1 MRTLFTS
8 SLLLCLTGLSAQT
21 LTPEQAVSIALE
33 KNHGIRIAK
42 LEAQTSAELN
52 TAGNAGML
60 PTLDANGAYTIN
72 NAATKQTFFSGEV
85 READNADSRALSG
98 TIALNWTIF
107 DGLAMFAAKDRLAAL
122 EGMGKI
128 QLRQEVEATVYDV
141 LTAYYLSV
149 QIKNALAA
157 QRDAIQISDER
168 LQIVQTG
175 LRVGAAS
182 GLAEVQARLD
192 LSTDSMAILSLEQ
205 QLAAAYTR
213 LNTLMGQAPNAPI
226 EVANEIPSTQQLDLA
241 TVQQQAR
248 AGNASLQQARQAQL
262 LSDIQVK
269 ELRGALFPRLDVYG
283 NYGYNRSTS
292 SVGFLMENTAFGPDY
307 GLRASV
313 PLFHGQRSSKAL
325 KVAKLQ
331 SEQARIGTDGMQLQ
345 LDRQVQDAWTG
356 YTMANQR
363 VALGQ
368 RDLDGIRKQVDVA
381 LESYRIGMIT
391 AVELRDVQ
399 QSMLDAENRLL
410 LAQYEAKSAE
420 LQLRLLAGT
429 ILE

>member
-1 MRTLFTS
+1 MRILFTS

-21 LTPEQAVSIALE
+21 LAPEQAVALALE
-33 KNHGIRIAK
+33 KNHGIQIAK
-42 LEAQTSAELN
+42 LDAQTSAELN

-98 TIALNWTIF
+98 AVSLNWTIF
-107 DGLAMFAAKDRLAAL
+107 DGLAMFAAKDRLDAL

-149 QIKNALAA
+149 QVKNALKA

-168 LQIVQTG
+168 LEIVRTG

-192 LSTDSMAILSLEQ
+192 LSADSMAILNLEQ
-205 QLAAAYTR
+205 QLATAYTR
-213 LNTLMGQAPNAPI
+213 LNTLMGQTPDAPI
-226 EVANEIPSTQQLDLA
+226 EVAAEIPAAVLLDLA

-248 AGNASLQQARQAQL
+248 AGNAALQQARQAQL
-262 LSDIQVK
+262 LSDLQVR
-269 ELRGALFPRLDVYG
+269 ELRGTLFPRVDVFG

-307 GLRASV
+307 GVRASV
-313 PLFHGQRSSKAL
+313 PIFRGGQSSKAV

-331 SEQARIGTDGMQLQ
+331 SEQARIGTEEALLQ
-345 LDRQVQDAWTG
+345 LDQQVQDAWTR
-356 YTMANQR
+356 YTLANQR
-363 VALGQ
+363 VALGH
-368 RDLDGIRKQVDVA
+368 RDLDGIRTQVDMA
-381 LESYRIGMIT
+381 LESYRLGMIT

-399 QSMLDAENRLL
+399 QGMLDAENRLL
-410 LAQYEAKSAE
+410 LAEYEAKTAE

-429 ILE
+429 ILD